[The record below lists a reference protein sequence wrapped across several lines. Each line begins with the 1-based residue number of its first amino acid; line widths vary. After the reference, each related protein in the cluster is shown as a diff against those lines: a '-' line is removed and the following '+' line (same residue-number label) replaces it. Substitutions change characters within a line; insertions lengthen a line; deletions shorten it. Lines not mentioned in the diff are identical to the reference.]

1 MAPKTKKSKKQ
12 NKNSLITIIIVIIV
26 LAVVSII
33 AGWYFSD
40 QHKGKTS
47 PQETVQ
53 TEQTENKVQET
64 IKLPLEGTWVS
75 NYDGAMLSITGLSF
89 SLELAS
95 VDKSK
100 IIKGTILVK
109 DDLVTFINKN
119 GICKD
124 VQGQYKFSL
133 KNNELTFKPV
143 SDECASRKE
152 RMTASWF
159 RL

>member
-1 MAPKTKKSKKQ
+1 MAPKTKKSKQQ
-12 NKNSLITIIIVIIV
+12 NKNGLITIIVVIVV
-26 LAVVSII
+26 LAAVSII

-40 QHKGKTS
+40 KNSEKNTTPDKEQ
-47 PQETVQ
+47 TVQ
-53 TEQTENKVQET
+53 TETKKPDA
-64 IKLPLEGTWVS
+64 IKTPIEGTWVS

-89 SLELAS
+89 SLDLAS
-95 VDKSK
+95 VDKSVT
-100 IIKGTILVK
+100 IKGTILVK

-124 VQGQYKFSL
+124 IQGQYRFSL
-133 KNNELTFKPV
+133 KNNELTFKLV
-143 SDECASRKE
+143 SDECTSRKE